1 MNLREEMKYLR
12 RQKSYG
18 IHGKKITFESDG
30 LIFTP
35 ILEHYQKRGGSW
47 FSLFKWKPAELNSI
61 DFLIKIV
68 KNDDGQDEINP
79 LIKEKTNA
87 DGKVK
92 EHLKDTKQLNYM

>member
-1 MNLREEMKYLR
+1 MLSIKIKRYEFARGNEIFTKA
-12 RQKSYG
+12 
-18 IHGKKITFESDG
+18 KKLWDTRKENNFESDG

-68 KNDDGQDEINP
+68 KNDDD
-79 LIKEKTNA
+79 KMK
-87 DGKVK
+87 
-92 EHLKDTKQLNYM
+92 